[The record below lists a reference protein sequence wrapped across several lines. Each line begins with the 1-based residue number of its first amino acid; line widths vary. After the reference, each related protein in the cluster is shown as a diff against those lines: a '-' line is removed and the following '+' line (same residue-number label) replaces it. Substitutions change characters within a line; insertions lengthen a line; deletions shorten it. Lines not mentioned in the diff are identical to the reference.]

1 MEKTFSCRID
11 EDNHAKIKAKLVNEG
26 ISLQEW
32 LTSKILDDVEVKTD
46 DSATKIS
53 DFHDKFVRAA
63 PNFYAKRSIWIGYL
77 GTNVVKDKD
86 AIKEFESVMRR
97 LATDW
102 NRIFGMK
109 DNEERLKRYVENPQS
124 VRFYP

>member
-11 EDNHAKIKAKLVNEG
+11 EDIHAKIKAKLVNEG

-53 DFHDKFVRAA
+53 DFHDNLSEQPQISLPCVLFGLD
-63 PNFYAKRSIWIGYL
+63 IWLQMWFRI
-77 GTNVVKDKD
+77 
-86 AIKEFESVMRR
+86 RR
-97 LATDW
+97 LQKSAS
-102 NRIFGMK
+102 
-109 DNEERLKRYVENPQS
+109 QS
-124 VRFYP
+124 CGELLLTGIVYYP

>member
-11 EDNHAKIKAKLVNEG
+11 EDILRKKKTQLVNDG
-26 ISLQEW
+26 ISMQEW
-32 LTSKILDDVEVKTD
+32 LTSKMLEDDEDKTD

-63 PNFYAKRSIWIGYL
+63 PNFFAKRSVWIGYMA
-77 GTNVVKDKD
+77 TNVVQDRD
-86 AIKEFESVMRR
+86 AIKEFESIMRR
-97 LATDW
+97 IATDW
-102 NRIFGMK
+102 NRILSMK
-109 DNEERLKRYVENPQS
+109 DNPDRLKRYMENPQA

>member
-11 EDNHAKIKAKLVNEG
+11 EDVHSKIKAKLVSEG

-63 PNFYAKRSIWIGYL
+63 PNFFAKRSVWIGYMA
-77 GTNVVKDKD
+77 TNVVKDKD
-86 AIKEFESVMRR
+86 AIKEFESIMRR
-97 LATDW
+97 IATDW

-109 DNEERLKRYVENPQS
+109 DNPDRLKRYVNSPQS
-124 VRFYP
+124 VRFLP

>member
-11 EDNHAKIKAKLVNEG
+11 EDIHAKIKAKLVSEG

-63 PNFYAKRSIWIGYL
+63 PNFFAKRSIWIGWMA
-77 GTNVVKDKD
+77 TNVVQDKE
-86 AIKEFESVMRR
+86 ATKEFESIMRR
-97 LATDW
+97 TMTDW
-102 NRIFGMK
+102 NRILSMK
-109 DNEERLKRYVENPQS
+109 DNPDRLKRYMENPQA
-124 VRFYP
+124 VRFYQ

>member
-11 EDNHAKIKAKLVNEG
+11 EDIHAKIKAKLVSEG

-32 LTSKILDDVEVKTD
+32 LTSKILDDITVKTD

-102 NRIFGMK
+102 NRIFDMK
-109 DNEERLKRYVENPQS
+109 DNEERLKRYVDSPQS

>member
-11 EDNHAKIKAKLVNEG
+11 EDIHAKIKVKLVSEG

-32 LTSKILDDVEVKTD
+32 LTSKILEDVEVKTD
-46 DSATKIS
+46 DTATKIS

-63 PNFYAKRSIWIGYL
+63 PNFYAKRSVWIAYL

-97 LATDW
+97 IATDW
-102 NRIFGMK
+102 NRIFGIK

-124 VRFYP
+124 VRFMS

>member
-11 EDNHAKIKAKLVNEG
+11 EDIHAKIKAKLVSEG

-53 DFHDKFVRAA
+53 DYHDKFVRAA
-63 PNFYAKRSIWIGYL
+63 PNFFAKRSVWIGYM

-86 AIKEFESVMRR
+86 AIKEFESIMRR
-97 LATDW
+97 IATDW
-102 NRIFGMK
+102 NRIFDMK
-109 DNEERLKRYVENPQS
+109 DNAVRLKMFVENPQS
-124 VRFYP
+124 VRFMS

>member
-11 EDNHAKIKAKLVNEG
+11 EDVHSKIKAKLVSEG

-63 PNFYAKRSIWIGYL
+63 PNFYAKRSVWIGYMA
-77 GTNVVKDKD
+77 TNVVKDKD
-86 AIKEFESVMRR
+86 AIKEFESIMRR
-97 LATDW
+97 IATDW

-109 DNEERLKRYVENPQS
+109 DNPDRLKRYVNSPQS
-124 VRFYP
+124 VRFLP

>member
-11 EDNHAKIKAKLVNEG
+11 EDVHSKIKAKLVSEG

-63 PNFYAKRSIWIGYL
+63 PNFYAKRSVWIGYMA
-77 GTNVVKDKD
+77 TNVVKDKD
-86 AIKEFESVMRR
+86 AIKEFESIMRR
-97 LATDW
+97 MAGDW

-109 DNEERLKRYVENPQS
+109 DNAERLKMFVENPQS
-124 VRFYP
+124 VRFMS

>member
-11 EDNHAKIKAKLVNEG
+11 EDIHAKIKAKLVNEG

>member
-11 EDNHAKIKAKLVNEG
+11 EDIHAKIKAKLVNEG

-32 LTSKILDDVEVKTD
+32 LTSKILDDITVKTD

-102 NRIFGMK
+102 NRIFDMK
-109 DNEERLKRYVENPQS
+109 DNEERLKRYVDSPQS

>member
-11 EDNHAKIKAKLVNEG
+11 EDIHAKIKAKLVSEG

-53 DFHDKFVRAA
+53 DYHDKFVRAA
-63 PNFYAKRSIWIGYL
+63 PNFFAKRSVWIGYMA
-77 GTNVVKDKD
+77 TNVVKDKD
-86 AIKEFESVMRR
+86 AIKEFESIMRR
-97 LATDW
+97 IATDW
-102 NRIFGMK
+102 NRIFDMK
-109 DNEERLKRYVENPQS
+109 DNAVRLKMFVENPQS
-124 VRFYP
+124 VRFMS